1 MSGTCSAGPAPTTSP
16 ACPDQRGSRVR
27 PRPWVCLLCPLALFA
42 PRHLPKLLRLKAFF
56 ARQFRQ
62 MPREQFAAVF
72 APYAHRP
79 SAGILPRFENAAIA
93 AAQRDVGDEDA
104 ELPL

>member
-1 MSGTCSAGPAPTTSP
+1 MSGPGPGSACSARWRCSP
-16 ACPDQRGSRVR
+16 
-27 PRPWVCLLCPLALFA
+27 